1 LKNTWLF
8 PVVQSLHV
16 VGLAMFAGTVAL
28 ADYSVLRGR
37 AAQPA
42 VVWTN
47 TGLALMLATGFAL
60 FGADAARYMTNP
72 AFLLKMGLVVVGLLF
87 HFLGR
92 RSSRGLSSRIRSAL
106 SLALWTAVVVSSRLV
121 EDFDK

>member
-16 VGLAMFAGTVAL
+16 VGLAIFAGTVAL
-28 ADYSVLRGR
+28 ADYSVFRGR
-37 AAQPA
+37 PAQTA

-47 TGLALMLATGFAL
+47 AGLALMLATGMAL
-60 FGADAARYMTNP
+60 FGADAARYRTNP
-72 AFLLKMGLVVVGLLF
+72 AFLLKMGLVVLGLLF

-92 RSSRGLSSRIRSAL
+92 RSSRVGAVI
-106 SLALWTAVVVSSRLV
+106 SLALWTVVVVSSRLV

>member
-16 VGLAMFAGTVAL
+16 VGLALFAGTVAL
-28 ADYSVLRGR
+28 SDYSVLRGR
-37 AAQPA
+37 PAQAALLL
-42 VVWTN
+42 TN
-47 TGLALMLATGFAL
+47 TGLGLILATGIAL
-60 FGADAARYMTNP
+60 FAADAARYLGNP
-72 AFLLKMGLVVVGLLF
+72 AFLIKLGLVAAGLLF

-92 RSSRGLSSRIRSAL
+92 RSGKTGAAF

>member
-60 FGADAARYMTNP
+60 FGADAARYMRNP
-72 AFLLKMGLVVVGLLF
+72 AFLLKMGLVVGGLLF

-92 RSSRGLSSRIRSAL
+92 RSSRVGAAFSM
-106 SLALWTAVVVSSRLV
+106 ALWTAVVVSSRLV

>member
-16 VGLAMFAGTVAL
+16 VGLALFVGSVAL
-28 ADYSVLRGR
+28 EDYSVLRGR
-37 AAQPA
+37 SGQAAGA
-42 VVWTN
+42 WTN
-47 TGLALMLATGFAL
+47 AGLALMLATGIAL
-60 FGADAARYMTNP
+60 FGADAVRYMGNP
-72 AFLLKMGLVVVGLLF
+72 AFLIKMGLVVAGLLLY
-87 HFLGR
+87 FLGP
-92 RSSRGLSSRIRSAL
+92 RSSRMGAAF